1 MGTPSYRISLYNSFQ
16 ASDEYR
22 ALLSQYEL
30 LIQQLEISQKENR
43 ALKESAEKSRRE
55 SLAMTSQR
63 EASTVTIKYELE
75 SQKKEVLRLTQIIE
89 SLNGELEKT
98 KKENSQVKL
107 LIRFTLKC
115 MNEYNMKYAE
125 TELSNVKHI
134 LKEPHSVFF

>member
-1 MGTPSYRISLYNSFQ
+1 MGTPSYRVNLYHSIQ

-63 EASTVTIKYELE
+63 EAASVTIKYELE

-98 KKENSQVKL
+98 KRENSQVKL
-107 LIRFTLKC
+107 IIRFTLKC
-115 MNEYNMKYAE
+115 MNLYKNE
-125 TELSNVKHI
+125 I
-134 LKEPHSVFF
+134 